1 MGVFI
6 TCWEDGWDICKS
18 LRVSKR
24 NRVDARDR
32 SGLLVRQVDYTKRMA
47 KEARDRE
54 SNSSAKA
61 TIGINDEMDNKGDY
75 IYIYI

>member
-47 KEARDRE
+47 KEARDRKR
-54 SNSSAKA
+54 NARAKDG
-61 TIGINDEMDNKGDY
+61 GINKEMTDMSKEL
-75 IYIYI
+75 